1 VTNGLASTCT
11 EGIAAQPEVTYS
23 AVIYLEGLRKIRKNS
38 GRIFVSKLRLR
49 PGTFRIKCRNVTQ
62 SVSIRLIQM
71 YIYTSVLI
79 GDIGGKD
86 AHIHKV
92 DAA

>member
-1 VTNGLASTCT
+1 MCT

-23 AVIYLEGLRKIRKNS
+23 AVIYLEGLRKIGKIS
-38 GRIFVSKLRLR
+38 GRILDSKLRLK
-49 PGTFRIKCRNVTQ
+49 PGTLRIKCRNVTQ

-79 GDIGGKD
+79 GDIGGKN
-86 AHIHKV
+86 ARIHKV